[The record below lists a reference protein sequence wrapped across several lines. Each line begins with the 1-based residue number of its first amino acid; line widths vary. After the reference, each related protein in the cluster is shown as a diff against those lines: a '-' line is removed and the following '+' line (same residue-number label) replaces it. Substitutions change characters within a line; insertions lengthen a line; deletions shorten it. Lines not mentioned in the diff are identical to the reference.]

1 MQNSIG
7 GKSLNLDLI
16 GRSITEIPTPAL
28 VVDLPIL
35 MENIAA
41 MQQMVSSHGGVLR
54 PHIKTHK
61 CSTVAKMQIAA
72 GAIGVTCA
80 TVGEA
85 EAMASAGIQDIL
97 IANQVVTQDK
107 LIRVARLQG
116 ISETKFA
123 VDSVEGIEIAE
134 SVAREQG
141 CTFEVLVEVDSG
153 GNRCG
158 TQTPEEAVALVNRIR
173 ESRSLHFGGIQAY
186 YGGTSYIKALEE
198 RERVVAGSDHCLL
211 EVLAAIQQVCEIPRV
226 SGAGTGN
233 AFYHLKSGLL
243 TEIQSGTYVYS
254 DTTYRELAPEYRPSL
269 FVLSTV
275 LSHPL
280 ESRFILDA
288 GLKSMGTEF
297 SSPQIVNY
305 PNFKDH
311 RYSEEHVQWRV
322 DDPPCPSIGEKVKII
337 PSHCCTTVNLH
348 RRCFAIRNEMIEEI
362 WEIDAF

>member
-1 MQNSIG
+1 MQNSADR
-7 GKSLNLDLI
+7 KSSHPNLI
-16 GRSITEIPTPAL
+16 GRNIAEIPTPAL

-35 MENIAA
+35 MENIAV
-41 MQQMVSSHGGVLR
+41 MQEMVSSHGMVLR

-72 GAIGVTCA
+72 GSIGVTCA

-85 EAMASAGIQDIL
+85 EAMAIAGIRDIL

-107 LIRVARLQG
+107 LLRVARLQE

-123 VDSVEGIEIAE
+123 VDSVEGIEIAKI
-134 SVAREQG
+134 VAREQG

-158 TQTPEEAVALVNRIR
+158 AQTPQEAVALVNRIL
-173 ESRSLHFGGIQAY
+173 ESGSLRFGGIQAY
-186 YGGTSYIKALEE
+186 YGGTSYIKTLEE
-198 RERVVAGSDHCLL
+198 RERAVKGSDQLL
-211 EVLAAIQQVCEIPRV
+211 SGMLEAVQQVCEIPRV

-233 AFYHLKSGLL
+233 ALYHLKNGLL
-243 TEIQSGTYVYS
+243 TEIQSGSYVYS
-254 DTTYRELAPEYRPSL
+254 DTTYRELAPEYQSSL
-269 FVLSTV
+269 FVLSTII
-275 LSHPL
+275 SHPVK
-280 ESRFILDA
+280 SRVILDA

-297 SSPQIVNY
+297 SSPQVVGY

-311 RYSEEHVQWRV
+311 RYSEEHFQWRV
-322 DDPPCPSIGEKVKII
+322 DDPPFPGIGEKVKII

-348 RRCFAIRNEMIEEI
+348 RRCFAIRNKIIEDI

>member
-1 MQNSIG
+1 MQNSAGI
-7 GKSLNLDLI
+7 KSSHVDLI
-16 GRSITEIPTPAL
+16 GRNITEIPTPAL

-41 MQQMVSSHGGVLR
+41 MQKMVSLRGKALR

-61 CSTVAKMQIAA
+61 CSTVAKMQITA

-85 EAMASAGIQDIL
+85 EAIATAGIRDIL

-107 LIRVARLQG
+107 LIRVARLQE

-134 SVAREQG
+134 TVAREQG

-158 TQTPEEAVALVNRIR
+158 AQTPQEAVVLVNRIL
-173 ESRSLHFGGIQAY
+173 ESGSLRFGGIQAY

-198 RERVVAGSDHCLL
+198 RERVVAGSDQRLSGVL
-211 EVLAAIQQVCEIPRV
+211 EAVQQVCEIPRV

-233 AFYHLKSGLL
+233 ALYHLKNGLL

-254 DTTYRELAPEYRPSL
+254 DTTYRELAPEYHPSL

-275 LSHPL
+275 ISHPL
-280 ESRFILDA
+280 ESRVILDA

-297 SSPQIVNY
+297 SSPQVVGY

-311 RYSEEHVQWRV
+311 RYSEEHVQWQV
-322 DDPPCPSIGEKVKII
+322 DEPPFPGIGEKVKII

-348 RRCFAIRNEMIEEI
+348 RRCFAIRSEMIENI